1 MYKLLQRIVGN
12 VFSLCTQTD
21 KCFTMTVPDYRT
33 VRTATNLDVSNAK
46 CFVVNFGVGKIVIYF
61 ILILTLFYRNNFLL
75 RGIN

>member
-1 MYKLLQRIVGN
+1 MYKLLPRIVGN

-21 KCFTMTVPDYRT
+21 KYFMTVPDHRT

-46 CFVVNFGVGKIVIYF
+46 YFVVNFGVGKRVIYF